1 MATHLPG
8 RFSPPPRRKSP
19 SNSNSQAYHS
29 HNKFPSQP
37 PRDRYRD
44 RSLPPRRYPQYE
56 NDSIDH
62 DVVNRQSIP
71 PPSHRVNVRPM
82 SPFVGNSNPIDH
94 REQRASSETMKSL
107 RPANPTTI
115 NGNNESDDIKKKRED
130 IFKNILEVIADIS
143 SLKVENKKATVLFE
157 TSKEKYERTTC
168 HHSRFPNLKT
178 TLQNELDKAK
188 ESVEKINEELGRRDG
203 TLRELAEQT
212 LPILL
217 PAIQASE
224 NEKYQKSENPKILE
238 RLESVIS
245 KSEQQYADLQQEFG
259 RFKEEQRK
267 HQLVKDKQLASQEI
281 QLKQIRSTQLEK
293 EKLLANQEIQLK
305 QIRST
310 QMEKEKLLVSQEL
323 QLKQIRS
330 TQMEKEKLLA
340 SQEIQLKQI
349 KSVQMEKE
357 KQFTSQEIQLK
368 EIKSTQLEKD
378 NEIAKLRS
386 QLRTLNDD
394 VSILRKE
401 KIDTLGQIELVRD
414 KFNSTHRETV
424 RISAHLAETEGKYL
438 EKLKSLEAQILSL
451 TSVKSGFKMLRENGL
466 LDLKAS
472 TVEDISSTLK
482 VAVGRIDSLPSAAS
496 YFSLNSRLETL
507 EKEMIPES
515 YRKEIHELLGLQ
527 IQSRLSTIE
536 DAIAKNQSIPTS
548 SYMSISAVEEKIDT
562 LSKQALFNSN
572 SSKIEEELQNL
583 RTLTGELQRSL
594 NIVRINVAGL
604 HERTQ
609 SSPNLSYDD
618 TRIERVVEV
627 KTRKMFTETFRKLN
641 EFSQMLA
648 TTNHS
653 IENLM
658 ARVDNVTTGHLA
670 QAILNQLSETYPH
683 IQTVEQLYINQG
695 KQLRDLQSKVDNLGD
710 IKADLIAP
718 SQSTSSTGSN
728 YRNLGNEVDKIS
740 EDIFK
745 ANQNIKKLAI
755 AFEEERKSVSEVLT
769 SKLYGLVSSD
779 DLDVY
784 KTQID
789 SQIQSLVEK
798 GVEEHTNKT
807 VLPKL
812 DRAPRSIDFETFD
825 KFKDEIESTVNL
837 VKKNASDIDGNIS
850 SLKDEM
856 FSHIRDKIQEQNGE
870 LSDLVASQV
879 ERSFATKRSDLV
891 KEVTRCLKSNES
903 CSPESTRTS
912 IPSTNAA
919 GQKSSSTN
927 TSLRSKRKLH
937 DIKSENSHRTSSPNN
952 SNRYMGSK
960 KTRYASSGSNDTP

>member
-1 MATHLPG
+1 MATHLSG

-19 SNSNSQAYHS
+19 SNSNSHAYHS

-56 NDSIDH
+56 NELVDH
-62 DVVNRQSIP
+62 EVANRQSIP
-71 PPSHRVNVRPM
+71 PPSHRVNLKPT
-82 SPFVGNSNPIDH
+82 SPFVGNSNLIDH

-107 RPANPTTI
+107 RPTNFNII
-115 NGNNESDDIKKKRED
+115 NSNSESEDSKKKRED
-130 IFKNILEVIADIS
+130 IFKNILEVITDIS

-188 ESVEKINEELGRRDG
+188 ESVEKINEELSRRDG
-203 TLRELAEQT
+203 TLRELAEKS

-224 NEKYQKSENPKILE
+224 NEKYQKSQNPKILE

-267 HQLVKDKQLASQEI
+267 YQTVKDKQLASQEM
-281 QLKQIRSTQLEK
+281 QLKEIKSAQKEK
-293 EKLLANQEIQLK
+293 EKLLASQEIQLK

-310 QMEKEKLLVSQEL
+310 QMEKEKQ
-323 QLKQIRS
+323 
-330 TQMEKEKLLA
+330 LA

-349 KSVQMEKE
+349 RSIQMDKE
-357 KQFTSQEIQLK
+357 KQLVSQEIQLK

-378 NEIAKLRS
+378 IEIAKLRS

-414 KFNSTHRETV
+414 KFNSTHRETI

-451 TSVKSGFKMLRENGL
+451 TSVKSGFKVLRENGL

-507 EKEMIPES
+507 EKEMISEPHK
-515 YRKEIHELLGLQ
+515 KEIHELLGLQ
-527 IQSRLSTIE
+527 IQSRLNSVE
-536 DAIAKNQSIPTS
+536 NAVAKNQSIPES
-548 SYMSISAVEEKIDT
+548 SYMSISAVEEKIDS
-562 LSKQALFNSN
+562 LSKQVLANSN
-572 SSKIEEELQNL
+572 SSKVDEELQNL
-583 RTLTGELQRSL
+583 RSVTVELLSSL
-594 NIVRINVAGL
+594 NKARLDVSRL
-604 HERTQ
+604 QQQTQ
-609 SSPNLSYDD
+609 SSAMQSYDD
-618 TRIERVVEV
+618 SRIERVIEA
-627 KTRKMFTETFRKLN
+627 KTRKMFAETFRKLN
-641 EFSQMLA
+641 EFSQMIGS
-648 TTNHS
+648 TNHS
-653 IENLM
+653 VENLM

-670 QAILNQLSETYPH
+670 QVILNQLSETYPH
-683 IQTVEQLYINQG
+683 IQSVEQLYINQG
-695 KQLRDLQSKVDNLGD
+695 KQLRDLQNKIDNLGD
-710 IKADLIAP
+710 IKANQISP
-718 SQSTSSTGSN
+718 NQSTSLSGSN
-728 YRNLGNEVDKIS
+728 CRNLGNEVDKIS

-745 ANQNIKKLAI
+745 VNQNIKKLAM
-755 AFEEERKSVSEVLT
+755 ALEEERKSVSEKLT
-769 SKLYGLVSSD
+769 SNLNGLVSSD
-779 DLDVY
+779 DLDLY
-784 KTQID
+784 KTQLD
-789 SQIQSLVEK
+789 SHIQSLVEN
-798 GVEEHTNKT
+798 GIEEHTKNK

-812 DRAPRSIDFETFD
+812 DKASKSVDIETFN
-825 KFKDEIESTVNL
+825 KFKDEIESSVNL
-837 VKKNASDIDGNIS
+837 VKKNISKISDIEEKIS
-850 SLKDEM
+850 SLKVEIVSRITDEV
-856 FSHIRDKIQEQNGE
+856 QEQNGGLSE
-870 LSDLVASQV
+870 LIASQV
-879 ERSFATKRSDLV
+879 DRSFASKQSDFV
-891 KEVTRCLKSNES
+891 KEVTKYLES
-903 CSPESTRTS
+903 KESSSPGSTRNPL
-912 IPSTNAA
+912 PSTNTA
-919 GQKSSSTN
+919 GQKALSPS

-937 DIKSENSHRTSSPNN
+937 DIKSENFHRTSSPKG

-960 KTRYASSGSNDTP
+960 KTRYNSSGSNDTP